1 MANVASGVVLAVWA
15 LLGEILRVDLSRL
28 ISDQPIVLKLAQ
40 TSPLG
45 GSSNNIEGELMSS
58 HKKHSK
64 VLALLFG
71 AALVVAACGGDDD
84 AVTTEAPTSEAPTSE
99 APTSEEPTGEP
110 FKIGVQNLEG
120 DPNGSF
126 PEFSIAIQAAADYVN
141 AELGGLGGRP
151 IEIVLCKSIVSPDD
165 SQRCANELSAEGVD
179 LAISTINFFGN
190 HYSIYRGAG
199 IPVLAVTPI
208 TIADFTSEGVFAIGA

>member
-1 MANVASGVVLAVWA
+1 MANVASGVVLAVGA

-28 ISDQPIVLKLAQ
+28 VSDQPIVLKLAQ

-165 SQRCANELSAEGVD
+165 SQRCAN
-179 LAISTINFFGN
+179 
-190 HYSIYRGAG
+190 
-199 IPVLAVTPI
+199 
-208 TIADFTSEGVFAIGA
+208 